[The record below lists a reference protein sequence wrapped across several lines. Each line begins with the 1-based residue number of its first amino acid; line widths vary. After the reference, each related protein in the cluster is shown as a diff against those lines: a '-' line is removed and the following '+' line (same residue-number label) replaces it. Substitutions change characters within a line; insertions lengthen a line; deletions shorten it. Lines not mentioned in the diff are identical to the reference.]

1 MGQEKGNVN
10 AKYKI
15 ASQKRP
21 GRASDLLSFIFL
33 QRIIQFQLFPILRI
47 SPPFLRNSS
56 RWLLILL
63 LSFGS
68 DSLFLNCPWKGL
80 GRRRRGGGRAFAPRV
95 CLIQAVWEK
104 RGGWGGTAAHAIPIT
119 LNVINLPDSW
129 KSDMHELQRNLL
141 FRHEMLLHNEKENVL
156 CALINSDRSS
166 TPKYFYLWH
175 YLFRP

>member
-1 MGQEKGNVN
+1 MQNTKLPHRKDRGEQAICYRLFFFNVSFSFSCFPSY
-10 AKYKI
+10 AYLHHFSGTALAGFSFSSCLSAAI
-15 ASQKRP
+15 HYFLTVP
-21 GRASDLLSFIFL
+21 ERAWAGGGGEADEPSPHVSALFK
-33 QRIIQFQLFPILRI
+33 QFGK
-47 SPPFLRNSS
+47 S
-56 RWLLILL
+56 
-63 LSFGS
+63 GV
-68 DSLFLNCPWKGL
+68 
-80 GRRRRGGGRAFAPRV
+80 GGGR
-95 CLIQAVWEK
+95 
-104 RGGWGGTAAHAIPIT
+104 TAAHTIPIT